1 MPRSNNIKVQNN
13 FSKGL
18 ITEATG
24 LSFPEDACTETD
36 NCVFEPFGVA
46 RRRLG
51 FDLEHQFEEF
61 TQDLSGMV
69 VVTYLWK
76 DVASNGELI
85 FVVVQMG
92 DTLHFYKVE
101 EGSLSGAKHSNTIDL
116 TDFAPGGI
124 TTVAELE
131 CQFSSGNGLLFVT
144 NRRLNTFYVEYD
156 LDGDTFSATA
166 IDIQIRDTEGDR
178 ADDLDV
184 DERPAVAEGGLSSAH
199 RYNLENQG
207 WTDANI
213 SAWDTAR
220 TDMPSNA
227 DVSWYFKN
235 ADNEFA
241 FSTVDH
247 RFVGNSRAPRGH
259 FIYSIYN
266 INRTANSGFTDDVIQ
281 FDRVTT
287 SAFHAGRVFY
297 AGLKSERQNSKIFF
311 SQLVEEKSQYGKC
324 YQIND
329 PTSERLFDLLPSD
342 GGVIDIIGAGEVL
355 KMMST
360 LNSLMVFCSNGV
372 WAITGSQGIGFTASD
387 YSVNKISAVA
397 NISHHSFVDVEG
409 TPFWWNLEGIYT
421 LTLDPQSNAM
431 RVVSITDPTI
441 RTFFLDLPSESKQYA
456 RGVYDQFTKRV
467 QWIFRSTEA
476 PSFNERYV
484 YDRLLNYDIISKA
497 FYPWSMNSDN
507 VKIRGITNVF
517 GSAGE
522 FVNSQVVRGAD
533 IVVRGS
539 DNVVAFIADSIS
551 TTISVIKYL
560 VSYNDG
566 ANRVTFA
573 ENNDETYLDWG
584 SFDEGEEYDSY
595 FVTGYIVRGG
605 AIRKFQQNYIN
616 VISENDV
623 DSSYKI
629 RGQWNYSV
637 AADTGKWSTAQVFN
651 IFADSF
657 QYKPNRIKL
666 RGHGLACQF
675 RIENNSNNPFNL
687 IGWSVF
693 ETGNQWI

>member
-1 MPRSNNIKVQNN
+1 
-13 FSKGL
+13 
-18 ITEATG
+18 
-24 LSFPEDACTETD
+24 
-36 NCVFEPFGVA
+36 
-46 RRRLG
+46 
-51 FDLEHQFEEF
+51 
-61 TQDLSGMV
+61 
-69 VVTYLWK
+69 
-76 DVASNGELI
+76 
-85 FVVVQMG
+85 
-92 DTLHFYKVE
+92 
-101 EGSLSGAKHSNTIDL
+101 
-116 TDFAPGGI
+116 
-124 TTVAELE
+124 
-131 CQFSSGNGLLFVT
+131 
-144 NRRLNTFYVEYD
+144 
-156 LDGDTFSATA
+156 
-166 IDIQIRDTEGDR
+166 
-178 ADDLDV
+178 
-184 DERPAVAEGGLSSAH
+184 
-199 RYNLENQG
+199 
-207 WTDANI
+207 
-213 SAWDTAR
+213 
-220 TDMPSNA
+220 
-227 DVSWYFKN
+227 
-235 ADNEFA
+235 
-241 FSTVDH
+241 
-247 RFVGNSRAPRGH
+247 
-259 FIYSIYN
+259 
-266 INRTANSGFTDDVIQ
+266 
-281 FDRVTT
+281 
-287 SAFHAGRVFY
+287 
-297 AGLKSERQNSKIFF
+297 
-311 SQLVEEKSQYGKC
+311 
-324 YQIND
+324 
-329 PTSERLFDLLPSD
+329 
-342 GGVIDIIGAGEVL
+342 
-355 KMMST
+355 
-360 LNSLMVFCSNGV
+360 MVFCSNGV
-372 WAITGSQGIGFTASD
+372 WALTGSQGIGFTASD